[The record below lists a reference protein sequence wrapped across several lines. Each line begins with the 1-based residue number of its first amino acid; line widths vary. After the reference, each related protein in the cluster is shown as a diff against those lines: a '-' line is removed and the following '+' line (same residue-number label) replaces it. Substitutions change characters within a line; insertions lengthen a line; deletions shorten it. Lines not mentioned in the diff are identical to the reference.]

1 MEQEEVNP
9 SVRVEVK
16 TLEMAIEILR
26 RERER
31 GGRGKWIWAS
41 NINQ

>member
-26 RERER
+26 GEREREE
-31 GGRGKWIWAS
+31 GEGNGYGRRI
-41 NINQ
+41 